1 MNLSEKE
8 TMSKQKEL
16 SVDKFAAI
24 FLMVVAF
31 LFIESCVTAPDNPDY
46 YERQN
51 NETETLTRKEK

>member
-1 MNLSEKE
+1 MN
-8 TMSKQKEL
+8 KQKEL

-51 NETETLTRKEK
+51 NETQNDPRPVSRTG